1 VGAEVAEAAVVVAAC
16 HCAAALPLVGEA
28 EGVAVVVDVQPTRC
42 PSKVRL
48 LSVTV
53 TRVRTSRSRRP
64 NPSRR
69 MMRRVQSYNST
80 LQDIVHVLVT
90 SSNSWFFIGRTYNVG
105 TSLLQY

>member
-1 VGAEVAEAAVVVAAC
+1 MLPLTSASTTSPSRRSGVGVVGAAVAEAAVVVAAC

-48 LSVTV
+48 FSVTM

-64 NPSRR
+64 NLSRR
-69 MMRRVQSYNST
+69 KSPTRRALSY
-80 LQDIVHVLVT
+80 
-90 SSNSWFFIGRTYNVG
+90 GAKY
-105 TSLLQY
+105 

>member
-1 VGAEVAEAAVVVAAC
+1 MFPLTSAATISPSRRSEVRVVGAAVAEAAVVVAAC

-48 LSVTV
+48 FSVTV
-53 TRVRTSRSRRP
+53 ARVRTSRSGRP

-69 MMRRVQSYNST
+69 EIPTRRALS
-80 LQDIVHVLVT
+80 
-90 SSNSWFFIGRTYNVG
+90 
-105 TSLLQY
+105 